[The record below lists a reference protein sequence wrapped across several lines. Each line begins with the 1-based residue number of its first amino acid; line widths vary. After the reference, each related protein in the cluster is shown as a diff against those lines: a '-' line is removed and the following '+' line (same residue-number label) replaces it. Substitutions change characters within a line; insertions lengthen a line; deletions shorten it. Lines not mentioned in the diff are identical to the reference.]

1 MTNPIEIDVWQGEI
15 AQLEVDAIVVAANES
30 LFMTSGAAADVKRH
44 AGEAVER
51 EAVARGP
58 LPAGGVTI
66 TTGGLL
72 PTPYILHAVAVG
84 HDLKPDVAVL
94 EKALDAVLGLAEMLG
109 AKRIAIPLLGTERGV
124 HAPDVAAAAL
134 AAALERHAARPERS
148 LETAVIVAASLA
160 DANAIGAAVHAGR
173 SSGR

>member
-1 MTNPIEIDVWQGEI
+1 MTKPIEIDVWQGEI

-30 LFMTSGAAADVKRH
+30 LFMTSGAAADVKRN

-94 EKALDAVLGLAEMLG
+94 ETAIDAVLGLAEMLA
-109 AKRIAIPLLGTERGV
+109 AKRIAMPLLGTERGV
-124 HAPDVAAAAL
+124 HPPDVAAGAL
-134 AAALERHAARPERS
+134 AASLERHGARPERS
-148 LETAVIVAASLA
+148 LEAVVIVAGSAA
-160 DANAIGAAVHAGR
+160 DASAIGAAVQAGR
-173 SSGR
+173 GSGA